1 MSKKV
6 KPIHLLTEAGE
17 ALQADPTVTPWNT
30 YPRPQLRRDS
40 FFCLNGVWKVQVN
53 GGLPRLGQEV
63 DELLVFLTHERP
75 PWRSFSS

>member
-17 ALQADPTVTPWNT
+17 ALQADPNAIPWNT

-40 FFCLNGVWKVQVN
+40 FLCLNGKWTLWTEE
-53 GGLPRLGQEV
+53 GR
-63 DELLVFLTHERP
+63 ERE
-75 PWRSFSS
+75 REAV